1 MKDLYKVRLDVS
13 ESFIKEV
20 QELSNNVR
28 QYNVLVSF
36 LLDLKAQGDLNVPN
50 TIYTRLMDLKQDL
63 NVSAAKFSN
72 VELIV
77 LNVDDYQCD
86 THTKDEDEDEEEQVS
101 EPTGDNLHKTDANDV
116 KEALGSIEAQATK
129 TTSEG
134 LKSLKDLL
142 GNYLPD
148 AEIFR
153 TEPETD
159 ANNEHK
165 PLLTQDQKDKIKE
178 TTQRGTDAA
187 LSAFKQVKDQLES
200 AVKDMSSE
208 SEEGTK
214 SEYELSDANLR
225 KLFGLNDDEA
235 DAQEAESQEA
245 KSQEEESQAKDEK
258 SLEELLAGA
267 KQEQQESQ
275 SQDQDERTLEELLSE
290 EDLSSLETI
299 IGHLVETVSDEGANL
314 TGIDITVDLQTK
326 ESSDK
331 QSDAKTP
338 YDEIYTQLEV
348 ERLKEEL
355 KDKSTK
361 LKDNAK
367 QVAKTTVDTT
377 KQVAKKV
384 QASDAYQVSKDTAI
398 NALDKVKASDA
409 YKASKAIVSDAVSNV
424 KATKQYKA
432 AKHQVVRSLL
442 KVVERLDKN

>member
-1 MKDLYKVRLDVS
+1 MKIKDMKDLYKVRLDVS

-63 NVSAAKFSN
+63 KVSAAQFSN

-77 LNVDDYQCD
+77 LNADDYQCD

-101 EPTGDNLHKTDANDV
+101 EPTSDNLHKTDANDV
-116 KEALGSIEAQATK
+116 KETLGSIAAQATK

-187 LSAFKQVKDQLES
+187 LSALKQVKDQLES
-200 AVKDMSSE
+200 AIKDMSSE

-245 KSQEEESQAKDEK
+245 ESQAKDEK

-267 KQEQQESQ
+267 KQEEQESQ

-409 YKASKAIVSDAVSNV
+409 YKASKATVSDAVSNV
-424 KATKQYKA
+424 KATKQYKT